1 MITVSTGWQQQDYAD
16 SRFGSIGEPDAT
28 VEVQWSPTLLTQL
41 DAKYIH
47 EYAEDI
53 DINSP
58 GYTHNELLLTLQH
71 ELRRNFLATLLLSD
85 DYRQLERSSR
95 RFQVLDIGPRL
106 QYRMGDDVTLGFT
119 YDREQ
124 LDSNSL
130 TRYSDDT
137 GMITVKKTVLTR
149 PELDRE
155 P

>member
-1 MITVSTGWQQQDYAD
+1 M
-16 SRFGSIGEPDAT
+16 
-28 VEVQWSPTLLTQL
+28 
-41 DAKYIH
+41 
-47 EYAEDI
+47 
-53 DINSP
+53 
-58 GYTHNELLLTLQH
+58 
-71 ELRRNFLATLLLSD
+71 RRNFLATLLLSD